1 MTEDEIINRIEGL
14 KKSKWRFNN
23 EVDTMLAELKE
34 KRIEIVKAKNA
45 GKISEEE
52 ARQIRR

>member
-14 KKSKWRFNN
+14 KKSKWRFNS

-34 KRIEIVKAKNA
+34 KRIETVTAKY
-45 GKISEEE
+45 GEISEEE